1 MRITLDLEIKDVP
14 GELIKVLHP
23 ISDHGGN
30 IISIVHNRD
39 KSTPRGRVPVKITF
53 EIDRKLFEGV
63 MRDLKDREI
72 DIIRV
77 GEQRLLEKK
86 TVLLIGHIV
95 HTDLTDTID
104 RIDSTGFAE
113 VVDLQLTMPDLNYP
127 SAALVT
133 VSATGKKELGKA
145 LEILKDVGKK
155 KKILVIEP
163 VET

>member
-14 GELIKVLHP
+14 GELVKVLHP

-30 IISIVHNRD
+30 IISIVHTRD
-39 KSTPRGRVPVKITF
+39 RYSPRGRIPVKITF
-53 EIDRKLFEGV
+53 EIERKLLERV
-63 MRDLKDREI
+63 MQDLKAQEI
-72 DIIRV
+72 EIIRV

-95 HTDLTDTID
+95 HTDLSDTID

-127 SAALVT
+127 SAALLT
-133 VSATGKKELGKA
+133 VSATGKKEMRRA
-145 LEILKDVGKK
+145 
-155 KKILVIEP
+155 
-163 VET
+163 